1 LISNFKETSTLPD
14 SNDDNDQ
21 DNDDDATVNQ
31 QSRLKTF
38 VLSKLMEMP
47 LSDDNFEKWLNNPEI
62 DVNSKDYYG

>member
-21 DNDDDATVNQ
+21 DDDDATVNQ